1 MLIIIMIN
9 IVYLNET
16 IVINYVRLN
25 DIFHGLFWYRP
36 FFVSMACSLVP
47 IVSKLVEL
55 IGLYKY

>member
-1 MLIIIMIN
+1 MIN
-9 IVYLNET
+9 IDYLNKT

-36 FFVSMACSLVP
+36 FLLVACSLVP